1 MADEAVMDAAVETAI
16 ETTDTGADT
25 GLDAGAEPLVPGGE
39 PSIDPEPGAANADK
53 PLIDG
58 GKLSAEAKATLDKLK
73 VENPSLARAIQRAL
87 FKEAEFGKLAP
98 GGIQEIKALRE
109 TVEQLGG
116 ETGLQDMQRE
126 IAGFRGFDE
135 QYTAGDPKAI
145 DFMTSDAQGQ
155 EAFVKLMPMALQKFE
170 QLHPEGFKGYMAQ
183 VMEQSMYASGIP
195 LALERLGDFL
205 ADNPKAME
213 QWNKIAGFV
222 KFVGDTSR
230 KQVEAPKFQQAQP
243 DNERAQLAQERASL
257 ERDKWKN
264 ETASASRPVF
274 DREWA
279 RLAAGR
285 KLSAEQTDTIK
296 ELFDLRFQKA
306 IQNGHSEKLERYFTG
321 KDKTGFMR
329 YAATLDSTILPNA
342 LKEAFDRVLP
352 TKPGPRPPGAPVV
365 KNGAPA
371 RGTPI
376 AQGFT
381 QIAQRPATAEIDM
394 RHSFNTP
401 SNYQSGKAV
410 LRDGRKVQ
418 WSRT

>member
-1 MADEAVMDAAVETAI
+1 MADEAVMDAAVDTAI
-16 ETTDTGADT
+16 EIPDTGADT
-25 GLDAGAEPLVPGGE
+25 GLDAGAEPLVPGSGTVAE
-39 PSIDPEPGAANADK
+39 PEATVAEK

-145 DFMTSDAQGQ
+145 DFMTSDAQGR
-155 EAFVKLMPMALQKFE
+155 EAFVKLMPVALQKFE

-243 DNERAQLAQERASL
+243 DNRAGEL
-257 ERDKWKN
+257 EQRESALMRNEWKN
-264 ETASASRPVF
+264 ETAGEQRAVF
-274 DREWA
+274 QGEWD

-285 KLSAEQTDTIK
+285 KLSDPQTAAVK
-296 ELFDLRFQKA
+296 ELFESRLNKA
-306 IQNGHSEKLERYFTG
+306 LNGKHSETLEKYFKA
-321 KDKTGFMR
+321 KDKSGFLR
-329 YAATLDSTILPNA
+329 YASSISKTEVPKA
-342 LKEAFDRVLP
+342 LREAFDAVMPGR
-352 TKPGPRPPGAPVV
+352 PGPRPGVAPPV
-365 KNGAPA
+365 KNGGPA

-376 AQGFT
+376 AAGFT
-381 QIAQRPATAEIDM
+381 QLAQRPATNEIDM

-401 SNYQSGKAV
+401 SNYQSGRAV
-410 LRDGRKVQ
+410 LKDGRKVQ
-418 WSRT
+418 WART